1 MNLNQFTKISG
12 DASFREF
19 YRKKNKKKSIIV
31 FSRKQKKKNLVIYSA
46 INQLLIKKKINAPKL
61 LYHNYK
67 KNYIEIQDLG
77 NRTILEILKNKK
89 INKIK
94 YYNKIIL
101 LLKKF
106 QKINSKKIKTF
117 QNSSYKIPLYS
128 NKMLFNE
135 TKLFLDWY
143 IPIIIKKNKIRQ
155 LNIKLAY
162 IFKKLLKNLKCREKI
177 FVHRDF
183 HVSNLMQC
191 NKDIYM
197 IDTQDAVYGNIAYD
211 LASLIDDVRL
221 KTTNKD
227 KEIIYKKFI
236 NIHKIKNLQNF
247 KNDFEILSVL
257 RNLKIIG
264 IFQRLYSRD
273 KKEKYLK
280 FIPYAWTLIE
290 YRIKKNKNLLELK
303 NILDK
308 YFLKKIKFRK

>member
-106 QKINSKKIKTF
+106 QKINNKKIKTF

>member
-89 INKIK
+89 INKIR

-106 QKINSKKIKTF
+106 QKINNKKIKTF

>member
-1 MNLNQFTKISG
+1 M
-12 DASFREF
+12 
-19 YRKKNKKKSIIV
+19 
-31 FSRKQKKKNLVIYSA
+31 IYSA

-106 QKINSKKIKTF
+106 QKINNKKIKTF